1 MNNDV
6 RVRVNMYY
14 NEIVEQMDKI
24 RSIST
29 DLAMADKVDW
39 GHVGSLAHISGELDD
54 IIGGFE
60 GE

>member
-1 MNNDV
+1 
-6 RVRVNMYY
+6 MYY

>member
-14 NEIVEQMDKI
+14 SEIVDQMDKI
-24 RSIST
+24 RSIAT

-54 IIGGFE
+54 ILE
-60 GE
+60 GWK

>member
-14 NEIVEQMDKI
+14 DEIVEQMDKI
-24 RSIST
+24 RSIAT

-54 IIGGFE
+54 ILE
-60 GE
+60 GWK